1 VQAFSS
7 RDVLPAA
14 MPAALATALLAM
26 PDRYNISGR
35 TPAAVLWRDDE
46 AGGDGVQVGEFTWGL
61 VPTWSKTPET
71 RYTTVTARLQRAPR
85 SRIFRK
91 PWERQHCVLPMNGYY
106 KWDRS
111 VKPAVPYFIQAQDGK
126 ALLAAGLWE
135 TWTKGDAPLRT
146 FSILTHPN
154 AAIPAPLVADGPVF
168 LPHKDWSAWITESP
182 WFPMRY
188 LTTRPQPALEAYRV
202 SRAIRDRTRDDYTL
216 LEPAAAGDALAG
228 EYSGDDSDAWDDD
241 ESDDDQ

>member
-1 VQAFSS
+1 
-7 RDVLPAA
+7 
-14 MPAALATALLAM
+14 
-26 PDRYNISGR
+26 
-35 TPAAVLWRDDE
+35 
-46 AGGDGVQVGEFTWGL
+46 
-61 VPTWSKTPET
+61 
-71 RYTTVTARLQRAPR
+71 
-85 SRIFRK
+85 
-91 PWERQHCVLPMNGYY
+91 
-106 KWDRS
+106 
-111 VKPAVPYFIQAQDGK
+111 
-126 ALLAAGLWE
+126 
-135 TWTKGDAPLRT
+135 
-146 FSILTHPN
+146 
-154 AAIPAPLVADGPVF
+154 VADGPVF